1 MPGANHAIDR
11 SDRRARALHFRRS
24 MIPSRAPV
32 PGIALVVA
40 LIGCENPDPRA
51 DIVVYG
57 DHVPAFTQRGDPF
70 PNPFTARSM
79 TGDPETTAVL
89 KAIPG
94 LQHPRGAV
102 SWSVAAWAKYVLLG
116 NYAHIATPFGQHI
129 EDQRIGLYDSEH
141 KAFCQLDLDPARST
155 NASAE
160 WLSVADPTAR
170 RTRIY
175 YEGIDIGGAGFPF
188 GFIAADLDN
197 PDPCDAT
204 TGWIPRSKGFLPADL
219 NAAASAAQIPD
230 APCPGGFCG
239 FDGMIV
245 LHHDRATNTDTV
257 VLGNWGDH
265 RIVLAQVDG
274 AEQLHVLK
282 VHVLPPWQ
290 PDDGNP
296 QVPDACYS
304 LLPVG
309 RPAVDPTRPVS
320 DLRFLQSYDK
330 VCAPGDTPGCPSKSI
345 CPLTATTCTTGCAD
359 SYCTTPFFGSYL
371 PAPAPGGTCKDAAG
385 NVFPVSCS
393 HFPLPAPEGTVP
405 PCFDLG
411 VATRSC
417 LAVHPSTICTPQ
429 ANHTSTCT
437 CPPPPTE
444 APPTPSQEFRVN
456 LAAGTLDVTSFI
468 FQTAPAENTG
478 PLGAGYT
485 NEGDVY
491 LIAWEHILDP
501 NHYRARIVHYPRNPD
516 GEHDYRDPG
525 ATLASRAGKIVPVQP
540 ANSRDFPLKTA
551 GGFGFLSLPIAGLE
565 VGGSMYI
572 VSKDHVERD
581 HFDSLSTKTWL
592 HDARY
597 KLSYGVGAPADLLP
611 REAYTCAPRT
621 VRSCTANADCADG
634 LACTQGWCQPTKVV
648 GCQIDDECPS
658 DQRCPALRCAATKRP
673 CTTSSDC
680 GAMDR
685 CVTANISIGEGSP
698 SNVELGG
705 APASLWSSPHAAPLG
720 DTDLPHVNTYLNR
733 VPVAVDLPGVHTST
747 VAPALVWSVNP
758 NCATSQCDRV
768 WLFGAPE
775 GSAAGTLQ
783 VRTRDQG
790 LWAASFT
797 PLPTNVP
804 LAGGPAALYT
814 ASSTEFTDATVE
826 VFARR
831 QSDGRLVRTQL
842 TTRVDCGTTGVAA
855 CQWAPWAAVPGS
867 PVTDVE
873 PTAAIAQ
880 LDNTAVVFLA
890 VKDTAGQLWIAER
903 RAGALSAW
911 RAIAG
916 LTSDA
921 SPSLVFKADDSQVW
935 LFARDRQDG
944 AIRYA
949 RVDGGRSGPW
959 TTAGGAGA
967 VLPWSTAPT
976 AAFTGRLRLLVG
988 SGTFPSVTYQ
998 TTFDGAWDDW
1008 KPITSGAGTT
1018 RRPAAADVNG
1028 DLNVVTTFVTS
1039 LQEQLVK

>member
-1 MPGANHAIDR
+1 MA
-11 SDRRARALHFRRS
+11 
-24 MIPSRAPV
+24 
-32 PGIALVVA
+32 GIALVVA
-40 LIGCENPDPRA
+40 LLGCENPDPRV

-57 DHVPAFTQRGDPF
+57 DHVPAFTQRGDAF
-70 PNPFTARSM
+70 SNPFTARST

-89 KAIPG
+89 KEIPG
-94 LQHPRGAV
+94 LQQPRGAV
-102 SWSVAAWAKYVLLG
+102 SWGIAAWAKYVLLG
-116 NYAHIATPFGQHI
+116 NYAHIGTPFGQNI

-141 KAFCQLDLDPARST
+141 KAFCQLDLDPAHAT
-155 NASAE
+155 NASAQ
-160 WLSVADPTAR
+160 WLGVADPTAR
-170 RTRIY
+170 RTRIF
-175 YEGIDIGGAGFPF
+175 YEGIAVATGFPF

-197 PDPCDAT
+197 ADPCNAT
-204 TGWIPRSKGFLPADL
+204 TGWIPRSKGFLAAEL
-219 NAAASAAQIPD
+219 NAAARAAQQPD
-230 APCPGGFCG
+230 ACPGSFCG
-239 FDGMIV
+239 FDGMTV
-245 LHHDRATNTDTV
+245 LHHDSASNTDTV
-257 VLGNWGDH
+257 ELGNWGDH
-265 RIVLAQVDG
+265 RIIIAQVDG
-274 AEQLHVLK
+274 ADQLRVLK

-309 RPAVDPTRPVS
+309 RPAVDRTRPAS

-359 SYCTTPFFGSYL
+359 SYCTTPFFGSYVPE
-371 PAPAPGGTCKDAAG
+371 PAAGDTCKDADG

-393 HFPLPAPEGTVP
+393 HVSVLGT
-405 PCFDLG
+405 CIDLG
-411 VATRSC
+411 TATRSC
-417 LAVHPSTICTPQ
+417 LVAHPNLTCAPQ
-429 ANHTSTCT
+429 PNHTSKCS
-437 CPPPPTE
+437 CP

-456 LAAGTLDVTSFI
+456 VAARTLDATSFI
-468 FQTAPAENTG
+468 FQTALAENTG
-478 PLGAGYT
+478 PLGAAYT
-485 NEGDVY
+485 QEGDVF
-491 LIAWEHILDP
+491 LTAWEHIID
-501 NHYRARIVHYPRNPD
+501 HYHARIVHYPRNPD
-516 GEHDYRDPG
+516 GEHDYRNPG
-525 ATLASRAGKIVPVQP
+525 ATLASRTGKVVPVKD
-540 ANSRDFPLKTA
+540 ANSRNFPLKA
-551 GGFGFLSLPIAGLE
+551 GGDLGFLSLPLAGIEL
-565 VGGSMYI
+565 GSSMYV
-572 VSKDHVERD
+572 VSKDLIERD
-581 HFDSLSTKTWL
+581 SFDGLATKTWL

-597 KLSYGVGAPADLLP
+597 KLSFGVGSPADMLP
-611 REAYTCAPRT
+611 HEAFTCAPRT
-621 VRSCTANADCADG
+621 ITACTGNASCADG
-634 LACTQGWCQPTKVV
+634 LACTQGWCQPKKLT
-648 GCQIDDECPS
+648 GCQLDGECPS
-658 DQRCPALRCAATKRP
+658 DQRCPALRCAATNRP
-673 CTTSSDC
+673 CATSSDC
-680 GAMDR
+680 GSTDR
-685 CVTANISIGEGSP
+685 CVSANIDGGEGFP
-698 SNVELGG
+698 MNVELGG
-705 APASLWSSPHAAPLG
+705 APASLWSSPHAAKAG
-720 DTDLPHVNTYLNR
+720 DSDLPHINTYLNR
-733 VPVAVDLPGVHTST
+733 VPVAVDLPGAHTST

-758 NCATSQCDRV
+758 KCATSQCDRV

-790 LWAASFT
+790 LWAPSFL
-797 PLPTNVP
+797 PLPTGVP
-804 LAGGPAALYT
+804 VAGGPAALYT
-814 ASSTEFTDATVE
+814 ASSTQFSDATVE

-867 PVTDVE
+867 PVSDVE

-880 LDNTAVVFLA
+880 LDDTAVVFLA

-903 RAGALSAW
+903 RAGVLSAW
-911 RAIAG
+911 RTIAG

-921 SPSLVFKADDSQVW
+921 SPSLVFKADDGQVW

-959 TTAGGAGA
+959 TTAGGGGA

-988 SGTFPSVTYQ
+988 SGTFPSFTYQ

-1018 RRPAAADVNG
+1018 RRPAAANVNG